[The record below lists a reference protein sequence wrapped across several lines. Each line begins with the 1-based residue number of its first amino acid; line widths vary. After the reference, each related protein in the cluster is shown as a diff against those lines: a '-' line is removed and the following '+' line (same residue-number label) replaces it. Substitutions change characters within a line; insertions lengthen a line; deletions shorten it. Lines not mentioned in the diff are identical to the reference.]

1 MFLTNL
7 DTVVIA
13 LFLGSGVI
21 LITLLGILMLFRF
34 KYKETRIL
42 LTFFFRLAEISLI
55 SIIIYTLTFL
65 FRWPNLTDI
74 LIYAILNIFALWFY
88 SRLFTVFRQF
98 INPTFVWSC
107 MVLTIINFLVLTIQI
122 ITDSNS
128 LLLLFAFLSLILVTI
143 LHFLILSVLIEFQ
156 GEPIYDK

>member
-21 LITLLGILMLFRF
+21 LITLFGILILFRF

-42 LTFFFRLAEISLI
+42 LTFFFRLVEISLA
-55 SIIIYTLTFL
+55 SIVIYTLTFL

-74 LIYAILNIFALWFY
+74 LIYAVLNIFALWFY

-98 INPTFVWSC
+98 IDLTLVWSC
-107 MVLTIINFLVLTIQI
+107 IVLTIFNFLVLTIQI
-122 ITDSNS
+122 VVDNNS
-128 LLLLFAFLSLILVTI
+128 LLLLFAFLSLVLVTI
-143 LHFLILSVLIEFQ
+143 LHFLVLSVLIKFQ
-156 GEPIYDK
+156 GEPDL